1 MNTRCLRLVAISL
14 LVMCA
19 ANVAA
24 QQATSGSS
32 GTLEGLRAAVERRR
46 AVDRDLNIPDDRRSF
61 NRELLREA
69 EAQLR
74 RALEAEKREWRGYL
88 TDGTVKLSE
97 EQTRRVEAKIADIEA
112 ELARLTGEA
121 REESA
126 SPGARADSTAVPR
139 GEARPS
145 APSEASG
152 AETQPAAPT
161 GGAQGG
167 QNLPLAGVQPAP
179 APGAAA
185 QQGGEVLN
193 LGRELRK
200 SARNIRD
207 ARAVDPNSGL
217 AGFFY
222 ANNIDLILAAL
233 IPQKATSEAVA
244 EAENARTDKQVEGN
258 EAQSGTTSLVSK
270 GGIPAVLGLATA
282 SGALTR
288 SVSGN
293 TITFQLNPVGLIS
306 ALAQRGFISSYQN
319 ETAFERQ
326 LRNFAFGFSFDTS
339 RGDTGGT
346 FTGSGQQLSGLSAR
360 YNIINRRDPRDRKH
374 QDRFV
379 ALARNQGVP
388 IARGTLDFL
397 NATFNSTDR
406 SEALEEWVS
415 ETDAAVRAAASEDLE
430 RVLEAQIRKL
440 PIPDSRRVS
449 SILDSLAK
457 SLSGFEDARGQ
468 LLKQVASGLVMT
480 VEYNLERRG
489 EMPDLSNIRFIAEK
503 GPYDGKIDL
512 TFNSSV
518 SFFHSRPSGGNTNR
532 LRDFRFAGQIDVPL
546 RETRWTGKPLLSF
559 AGRYQRLL
567 EDEMLPNGGTLSAKG
582 DIAVGQL
589 KLTIPI
595 RGTAFK
601 IPLSLSFSNRTELL
615 HEKEIRGNFGFT
627 FDLDSIFARFNP
639 FKP

>member
-1 MNTRCLRLVAISL
+1 MNIKCLRVLTIGL
-14 LVMCA
+14 LLLLCA
-19 ANVAA
+19 AD
-24 QQATSGSS
+24 ATARQRPADSAGN
-32 GTLEGLRAAVERRR
+32 LEAKRARVEKLRADER
-46 AVDRDLNIPDDRRSF
+46 DPNTSEEMRSF
-61 NRELLREA
+61 IRELLPDA
-69 EAQLR
+69 EAQLWQ
-74 RALEAEKREWRGYL
+74 ALEAEKRKWRDL
-88 TDGTVKLSE
+88 ADGAVKLSE
-97 EQTRRVEAKIADIEA
+97 EQTRRVEAKVAEIEA
-112 ELARLTGEA
+112 EQEQLKG
-121 REESA
+121 
-126 SPGARADSTAVPR
+126 GAR
-139 GEARPS
+139 GEAATTVERTGSAVGAPDGARTADPPGPS
-145 APSEASG
+145 A
-152 AETQPAAPT
+152 AETRPEAPARRALS
-161 GGAQGG
+161 AQDPPPPGG
-167 QNLPLAGVQPAP
+167 QP
-179 APGAAA
+179 AAA

-193 LGRELRK
+193 LGRELRR
-200 SARNIRD
+200 SARNIRQ
-207 ARAVDPNSGL
+207 ARAADPASGL

-258 EAQSGTTSLVSK
+258 EAQGGTTSLVSK
-270 GGIPAVLGLATA
+270 GGIPAVLSFATA

-288 SVSGN
+288 TVSGN

-306 ALAQRGFISSYQN
+306 ALAQRGFISSYQE
-319 ETAFERQ
+319 ETPFERQ
-326 LRNFAFGFSFDTS
+326 LRNFAIGFSFDAS
-339 RGDTGGT
+339 RGDTGGV
-346 FTGSGQQLSGLSAR
+346 FTGGGQQLSGLSVR

-397 NATFNSTDR
+397 NETFNSTDR
-406 SEALEEWVS
+406 PEALDKWVA

-430 RVLEAQIRKL
+430 RVLEEQIRKL
-440 PIPDSRRVS
+440 PIPDSRKVNA
-449 SILDSLAK
+449 ILDSLAK
-457 SLSGFEDARGQ
+457 SLAGFEQARGQ
-468 LLKQVASGLVMT
+468 LLEEVASGLVMT
-480 VEYNLERRG
+480 VEYNLERKG
-489 EMPDLSNIRFIAEK
+489 DLPDLSNIRFIAEK

-512 TFNSSV
+512 TFNASL
-518 SFFHSRPSGGNTNR
+518 SFFHARPAGANANR

-567 EDEMLPNGGTLSAKG
+567 EDETLPNGMVVAKG

-589 KLTIPI
+589 KLTIPV

-601 IPLSLSFSNRTELL
+601 IPLSVSFANRTELL
-615 HEKEIRGNFGFT
+615 EEKEVRGNFGFT

>member
-1 MNTRCLRLVAISL
+1 MNTKLLRVVAIGL
-14 LVMCA
+14 LMLCATDAAARQRPADSA
-19 ANVAA
+19 AN
-24 QQATSGSS
+24 
-32 GTLEGLRAAVERRR
+32 LEALRARVGKLRADERDPNTS
-46 AVDRDLNIPDDRRSF
+46 ADRRSF
-61 NRELLREA
+61 IRELLPEA
-69 EAQLR
+69 EVELR
-74 RALEAEKREWRGYL
+74 RALETEKREWRGYL
-88 TDGTVKLSE
+88 TDVTVKLSG
-97 EQTRRVEAKIADIEA
+97 EQTRRVEAKVAEIEA
-112 ELARLTGEA
+112 ELARLTGEPP
-121 REESA
+121 EESA
-126 SPGARADSTAVPR
+126 SSVARADSA
-139 GEARPS
+139 GGARDGARTPAPAGPS
-145 APSEASG
+145 V
-152 AETQPAAPT
+152 AETQPGAPAD
-161 GGAQGG
+161 GARGG
-167 QNLPLAGVQPAP
+167 QDSPPGGGQP
-179 APGAAA
+179 AAA

-193 LGRELRK
+193 LGRELRR
-200 SARNIRD
+200 SARNIRQ
-207 ARAVDPNSGL
+207 ARAADPNSGL

-222 ANNIDLILAAL
+222 ANNIDLIIAAL

-270 GGIPAVLGLATA
+270 GGIPAVLGFATA

-326 LRNFAFGFSFDTS
+326 LRNFALGFSFDAG
-339 RGDTGGT
+339 RGDAGGV
-346 FTGSGQQLSGLSAR
+346 FTGSGQQLSGLSVR
-360 YNIINRRDPRDRKH
+360 YNIVNRRDPRDRKH
-374 QDRFV
+374 QDSFV

-397 NATFNSTDR
+397 NATFNSTDQ
-406 SEALEEWVS
+406 SEALEKWVS

-440 PIPDSRRVS
+440 PIPDSRKVN

-457 SLSGFEDARGQ
+457 SLAGFENARGR
-468 LLKQVASGLVMT
+468 LLEQVASGLVMT

-489 EMPDLSNIRFIAEK
+489 DQPDLSNIRFIAEK

-518 SFFHSRPSGGNTNR
+518 SFFHSRPGGPNANR

-567 EDEMLPNGGTLSAKG
+567 EDETLPNGGILSAKG

-589 KLTIPI
+589 KLTIPV

-615 HEKEIRGNFGFT
+615 DEKEVRGNFGFT
-627 FDLDSIFARFNP
+627 FDLDSVFAKFNP